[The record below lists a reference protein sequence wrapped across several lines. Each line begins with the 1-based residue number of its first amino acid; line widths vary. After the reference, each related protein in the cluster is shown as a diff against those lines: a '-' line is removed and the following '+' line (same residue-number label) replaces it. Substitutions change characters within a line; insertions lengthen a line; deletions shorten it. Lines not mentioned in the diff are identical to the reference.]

1 MHCNIKK
8 VCDLVFES
16 FIKMASQKC
25 FTSIFNIFKDN
36 HAYRSGVK
44 VGDRL
49 FCTIDP
55 DNKHSDNAIVVKS
68 GNDHIV
74 GHVPETLAKKLF
86 NLMKSQQIEIMD
98 SEVTADP
105 RPTPE
110 GKLAIGTGIG
120 IPYKYRLYGPKS
132 VKKEAR
138 AGLK

>member
-1 MHCNIKK
+1 M
-8 VCDLVFES
+8 
-16 FIKMASQKC
+16 
-25 FTSIFNIFKDN
+25 
-36 HAYRSGVK
+36 K

-110 GKLAIGTGIG
+110 GKLPIGTGTG